1 MLKMPF
7 FLVRLVCTGR
17 VGLQSYYGTIAIRS
31 YGIRFALLQH
41 RIDNLKQSIRVV
53 MAKRKQIDE
62 DLMESTDQR
71 ILEATM
77 LLKRKSV
84 KYKPLPKFKSGCKN
98 C

>member
-7 FLVRLVCTGR
+7 FLVRLVCTGS

-62 DLMESTDQR
+62 DLMGSTDQR